1 MSYLKESPSQTAGP
15 YVHIGCK
22 PSMAGLTGS
31 QPDNEFQS
39 KISGSISE
47 VISLSLTL
55 IDGAGEPVRDALLE
69 LWHNNAEFSAWY
81 RCACDFSSASI
92 DKDVAK
98 PKADEAAAPYYHVW
112 IAARGINLAL
122 NTRIY
127 LPDENNA
134 KDSLLQLAGNRADT
148 LIATKTPA
156 GYQHTIVLQGDN
168 ETVFLDI

>member
-1 MSYLKESPSQTAGP
+1 MSNLKELPSQTSGP

-22 PSMAGLTGS
+22 PSMAGLAGKQT
-31 QPDNEFQS
+31 DHELQS
-39 KISGSISE
+39 KTSGKINE

-55 IDGAGEPVRDALLE
+55 IDGASEIIRDALVE
-69 LWHNNAEFSAWY
+69 LWHSNATFSAWY
-81 RCACDFSSASI
+81 RGACDFSTGQI
-92 DKDVAK
+92 KLDIAK
-98 PKADEAAAPYYHVW
+98 PNASHDTEAYYHVW

-127 LPDENNA
+127 LSDENNTN
-134 KDSLLQLAGNRADT
+134 DPLLQLAGDRAKT
-148 LIATKTPA
+148 LMATPTKT